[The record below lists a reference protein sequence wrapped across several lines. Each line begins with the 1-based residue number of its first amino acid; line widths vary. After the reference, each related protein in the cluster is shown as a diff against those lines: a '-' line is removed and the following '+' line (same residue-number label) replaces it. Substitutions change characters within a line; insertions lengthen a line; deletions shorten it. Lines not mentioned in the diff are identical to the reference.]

1 MKKQRGEVATAVL
14 GVILLFA
21 AGVAGLG
28 PKLTQVY
35 TDLCESAGY
44 TYYPEALGQF
54 GTESCNPSR
63 E

>member
-28 PKLTQVY
+28 PKVTQFY

-44 TYYPEALGQF
+44 TYYPEAPAYCTGLPRK
-54 GTESCNPSR
+54 EKS
-63 E
+63 